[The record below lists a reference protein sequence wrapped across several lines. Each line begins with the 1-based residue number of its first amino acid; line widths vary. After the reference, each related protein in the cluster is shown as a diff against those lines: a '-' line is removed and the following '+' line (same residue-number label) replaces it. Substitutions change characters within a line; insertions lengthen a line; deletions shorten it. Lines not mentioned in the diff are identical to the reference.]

1 MAEIT
6 LKPGRDKSVRALHP
20 WIFSG
25 AIAQVNG
32 DPQSG
37 EDVLV
42 RTDSGEALGWAA
54 YSPSSQI
61 RARMWNLQPDEA
73 IDMEFFR
80 VRLKAAVHQRTQFIL
95 ASETDAYRLVHA
107 ESDGLPGLVVD
118 RYAET
123 LVVQVLSAGIER
135 QMEPLVDF
143 LVETTGIQ
151 NIYERSDVEVRR
163 LEGLP
168 ERTGT
173 LRGVTPERVLITE
186 NGNRFWVDVQH
197 GQKTGFYLDQRRNR
211 QIVGDLARG
220 RSVLNCFCYTGG
232 FSIYA
237 LAKGAEKVL
246 SIDSS
251 ADALER
257 GRENLILNDMDEAK
271 AEWMEGDIFQ
281 KLRLFRDQGKKF
293 DMIILDPPKF
303 APTAAQAERA
313 ARGYKDINLLA
324 FKLLDPGGL
333 LATFSCSGGISP
345 EFFQKIVA
353 GAAVDAGVNAK
364 IVEYLH
370 QGPDHPVAL
379 SFPEGEYLKG
389 LLCTV

>member
-25 AIAQVNG
+25 AIARVDG

-54 YSPSSQI
+54 YSPMSQI
-61 RARMWNLQPDEA
+61 RARMWNLQPDES
-73 IDMEFFR
+73 IDTEFFR
-80 VRLKAAVHQRTQFIL
+80 GRLKAAVQQRSQFIR

-118 RYAET
+118 RYADT

-135 QMEPLVDF
+135 RIETLVDL

-151 NIYERSDVEVRR
+151 NIHERSDVEVRR

-173 LRGVTPERVLITE
+173 LRGMTPETILISE
-186 NGNRFWVDVQH
+186 NGNRFWVDVQR

-211 QIVGDLARG
+211 QIVGGLSGG

-237 LAKGAEKVL
+237 LAQGAEKVL

-251 ADALER
+251 ADALAH
-257 GRENLILNDMDEAK
+257 GRENLRLNNLDEAK

-324 FKLLDPGGL
+324 FKLLNPGGL

-345 EFFQKIVA
+345 EFFQKIIA
-353 GAAVDAGVNAK
+353 GAAVDASVNAR

-389 LLCTV
+389 LLCAI